1 MKPRNLAEWHYIAG
15 TIACMVVI
23 AGVLAFSAWDAQE
36 PDTMTPQQIQQ
47 AAQTARNAGMYPEG
61 GK

>member
-15 TIACMVVI
+15 TLACIAVI
-23 AGVLAFSAWDAQE
+23 AGVLAFSALDART

-47 AAQTARNAGMYPEG
+47 AAQTAREAGQYPTN
-61 GK
+61 